1 MIMIKKSKTKTPT
14 SSRDST
20 SSATPVIIRT
30 RSQRSTLLRDVSIA
44 FAAALVAASA
54 ALFAAG
60 SAAAQEQAHAESPVD
75 KINAEA
81 AKAEISVQSLRGHIT
96 MLSGSGGNISV
107 FTSKDGKLMV
117 DGGIAVSRP
126 RLSKAIDSL
135 GPGSLKYLIDTHW
148 HWDHTDG
155 NDWLHAAGA
164 TIIGHENTLK
174 RLSES
179 VRVEDWTHTFPPAP
193 AGARPTVIVDT
204 DKTLE
209 FGGETLVMHYYGP
222 CHTDS
227 DMYVYFKKA
236 DVLAVGDTF
245 WNGVYPFIDIVTGG
259 SIDGMIRAANV
270 NIALATDHTI
280 VVGGHGP
287 VGNRAQLIEFRDML
301 AGIRKNVA
309 QLKGQGK
316 SLEQTIAA
324 KPTARWDAKW
334 GNFVIDPAFFTR
346 LVYRGV

>member
-1 MIMIKKSKTKTPT
+1 MAKTSKIKAPSSTNLPT
-14 SSRDST
+14 APRT
-20 SSATPVIIRT
+20 SATTQSKWRT
-30 RSQRSTLLRDVSIA
+30 NALRRDLATA
-44 FAAALVAASA
+44 FAAALLLASA
-54 ALFAAG
+54 TLFAARPAEG
-60 SAAAQEQAHAESPVD
+60 QEPAHAESPVD

-81 AKAEISVQSLRGHIT
+81 AKAQIDVKRLRGNIAV
-96 MLSGSGGNISV
+96 LSGSGGNISV
-107 FTSKDGKLMV
+107 LTSPEGKLMV
-117 DGGIAVSRP
+117 DGGIGVSRA
-126 RLSKAIDSL
+126 RLSPAIDSL
-135 GPGSLKYLIDTHW
+135 GATPVKYLINTHW

-155 NDWLHAAGA
+155 NDWLHANGA
-164 TIIGHENTLK
+164 TIIAHENTLK
-174 RLSES
+174 RLSET
-179 VRVEDWTHTFPPAP
+179 VRVEDWSHTFPPTP

-204 DKTLE
+204 DKTIE
-209 FGGETLVMHYYGP
+209 FGGETLIIHYYGP

-259 SIDGMIRAANV
+259 SIDGMIRAANA
-270 NIALATDHTI
+270 NIALATDHTL

-309 QLKGQGK
+309 KLKAQGK

-324 KPTARWDAKW
+324 KPTARYDAKW
-334 GNFVIDPAFFTR
+334 GHFVIDPAFFTR